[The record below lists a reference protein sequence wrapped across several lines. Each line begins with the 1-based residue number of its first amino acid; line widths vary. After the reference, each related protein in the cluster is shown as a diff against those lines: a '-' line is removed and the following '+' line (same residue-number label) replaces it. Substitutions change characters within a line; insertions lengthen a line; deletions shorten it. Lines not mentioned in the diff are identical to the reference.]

1 MLHKKHRFAKG
12 FVRSQRETDM
22 FFVTL
27 QNFIFNL
34 TNQSQNEKLI
44 SNWNFEYCQ
53 HSTIEYNYTD
63 WINECTYVIKKLRS
77 NSSSFRMNS
86 EKKHIRKYAK
96 MLSSKINP
104 CQIINRPID
113 RWKFSKNKTV
123 KSIQKKT
130 ILRNYKES
138 WIPSGGQT
146 RQIWNERGTG
156 KRSEGGESGRRIRTI
171 RRH

>member
-44 SNWNFEYCQ
+44 SNWDFEYFQ
-53 HSTIEYNYTD
+53 YSTIEYNYID
-63 WINECTYVIKKLRS
+63 WINDYIRNPKTT

-86 EKKHIRKYAK
+86 EKKHIRKHVK
-96 MLSSKINP
+96 MLSLKINP
-104 CQIINRPID
+104 CQITIGRLIEI
-113 RWKFSKNKTV
+113 SKNKTV
-123 KSIQKKT
+123 KSIQKK
-130 ILRNYKES
+130 ILWNYKES

>member
-44 SNWNFEYCQ
+44 SNWDFEYFQ
-53 HSTIEYNYTD
+53 YSTIEYNYVD
-63 WINECTYVIKKLRS
+63 WINECTYVIQKLRS

-86 EKKHIRKYAK
+86 EKKHIRKHAK
-96 MLSSKINP
+96 MLSLKINP
-104 CQIINRPID
+104 CQITIGRLIEI
-113 RWKFSKNKTV
+113 SKNKTV
-123 KSIQKKT
+123 KSIQKKA